1 MTQVLSEHQIQLLN
15 QFSDCLV
22 EHTQVKQI
30 FEDFDQLRAS
40 RLFHSDP
47 QCMLLTGDTG
57 VGKSHLINHYQKR
70 VASSQT
76 VSRTSHP
83 ILVSRIASGKG
94 IDHTFAQILS
104 DLELFGSHRRIRQ
117 RGVQRDLRKDTVK
130 CLINANVE
138 LLIIN
143 EFQEVIEFK
152 SPQERQLI
160 ANALKYL
167 SEAAKLPI
175 VLVGMPWAEKIAD
188 EPQWS
193 SRLIRRR
200 QLNYFNIA
208 TEEDQK
214 YFRRYLKGLANNMPL
229 EIKPALEQAQFAIP
243 LFATSKGENRILKHL
258 LTEAL
263 RNALLNNS
271 KNLEMEHLITAHD
284 SLFGMSQQ
292 NPFNE
297 TPDKVRFSL
306 VSKASYYNPDALSL
320 DDLIV
325 SRQYT
330 EEKRTLEEWMV
341 VNLNS

>member
-1 MTQVLSEHQIQLLN
+1 MAQLLSEHQIQLLN

-40 RLFHSDP
+40 RLFHADP

-76 VSRTSHP
+76 ASRTSHP
-83 ILVSRIASGKG
+83 ILVSRIASGKS

-104 DLELFGSHRRIRQ
+104 DLELFGSHRRTRQ
-117 RGVQRDLRKDTVK
+117 RGLQRDLRKDTVK

-152 SPQERQLI
+152 SQQERQLI

-200 QLNYFNIA
+200 QLSYFDITTDEA
-208 TEEDQK
+208 QK
-214 YFRRYLKGLANNMPL
+214 YFRRYLKGLANHMPF
-229 EIKPALEQAQFAIP
+229 EIKPAIEQAQFAIP
-243 LFATSKGENRILKHL
+243 LFAASKGENRILKHL
-258 LTEAL
+258 LTETL
-263 RNALLNNS
+263 RHALLHNS
-271 KNLEMEHLITAHD
+271 PTLEREHFIAAHD
-284 SLFGMSQQ
+284 SLFGTSQS
-292 NPFNE
+292 NPFRE
-297 TPDKVRFSL
+297 PPDKVKFSRIA
-306 VSKASYYNPDALSL
+306 KASYYNPNALSQ

-330 EEKRTLEEWMV
+330 EAKHTLQEWIAIT
-341 VNLNS
+341 

>member
-1 MTQVLSEHQIQLLN
+1 MAQLLSEHQIQLLN

-76 VSRTSHP
+76 ASRTSHP
-83 ILVSRIASGKG
+83 ILVSRIASGKS

-104 DLELFGSHRRIRQ
+104 DLELFGSHRRTVQ
-117 RGVQRDLRKDTVK
+117 RGLQRDLRKDIVK

-175 VLVGMPWAEKIAD
+175 VLVGMPWADKIAD

-200 QLNYFNIA
+200 QLSYFDITTDEA
-208 TEEDQK
+208 QK
-214 YFRRYLKGLANNMPL
+214 YFRRYLKGLANHMPL
-229 EIKPALEQAQFAIP
+229 EIKPAIEQAQFAIP
-243 LFATSKGENRILKHL
+243 LFAASKGENRILKHL

-263 RNALLNNS
+263 RHALLHNS
-271 KNLEMEHLITAHD
+271 SALEREHFIAAHD
-284 SLFGMSQQ
+284 SLFGPSQS
-292 NPFNE
+292 NPFRE
-297 TPDKVRFSL
+297 APDKVKFSR
-306 VSKASYYNPDALSL
+306 VAKASYYNPNALSQ

-330 EEKRTLEEWMV
+330 EAKRTLQEWIAIT
-341 VNLNS
+341 

>member
-1 MTQVLSEHQIQLLN
+1 MQQLLSEHQIQLLN

-57 VGKSHLINHYQKR
+57 VGKSHLIKHYQKR
-70 VASSQT
+70 VTCSQT
-76 VSRTSHP
+76 VSRTCHP

-104 DLELFGSHRRIRQ
+104 DLELFGSHRRTGQ
-117 RGVQRDLRKDTVK
+117 RGLQRDLRKDTVK

-152 SPQERQLI
+152 SPQERQLV

-200 QLNYFNIA
+200 LLSYFDIIS
-208 TEEDQK
+208 DDGQK
-214 YFRRYLKGLANNMPL
+214 YFKRYLKGLANNMPL
-229 EIKPALEQAQFAIP
+229 EIRPALEQAEFAIP
-243 LFATSKGENRILKHL
+243 LFAASKGENRILKHL
-258 LTEAL
+258 LTETL
-263 RNALLNNS
+263 RHALLNNS
-271 KNLEMEHLITAHD
+271 LTLEREHFIAAHD
-284 SLFGMSQQ
+284 SLFGTSQP
-292 NPFNE
+292 NPFREN
-297 TPDKVRFSL
+297 PDKVKFSR
-306 VSKASYYNPDALSL
+306 VAKVSYYNPDALSQ

-330 EEKRTLEEWMV
+330 EANRTLQEWIAI
-341 VNLNS
+341 S